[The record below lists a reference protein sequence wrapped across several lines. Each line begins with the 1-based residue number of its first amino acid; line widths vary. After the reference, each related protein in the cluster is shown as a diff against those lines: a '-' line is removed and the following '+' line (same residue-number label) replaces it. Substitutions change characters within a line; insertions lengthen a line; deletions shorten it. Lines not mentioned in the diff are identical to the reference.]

1 MNSIVLIKLLNEII
15 PLLLSVGLGVVLY
28 RGLKRNQ
35 MLLGEREDLLRR
47 YIMFRGDRQSR
58 LKIHGGDEKVRQEL
72 MKNLSNSW
80 KEFKKAYDGYLHS
93 FSRNTS
99 RTKIL
104 LQAITLGFLINSG
117 RMLLDEYYF
126 FGVKTRFSYL
136 GVRELSYYVFVVISF
151 LLLRAQ
157 THQFLSLKGKILE
170 IERDTLFFPN
180 GLFPEG
186 DYEGLYN
193 EFDPLEEGREGDEK
207 EGQNSGGSSDRRGG
221 TE

>member
-15 PLLLSVGLGVVLY
+15 PLLLSVGLGVVLH

-35 MLLGEREDLLRR
+35 MILGEREDLLRR
-47 YIMFRGDRQSR
+47 YIMFRGDKQSR

-72 MKNLSNSW
+72 IKNLSNSW
-80 KEFKKAYDGYLHS
+80 KEFKKTYDGYFHS

-104 LQAITLGFLINSG
+104 LQVITLGFLINSG

-126 FGVKTRFSYL
+126 FGVKTRFFYL
-136 GVRELSYYVFVVISF
+136 GVRELSYYVLVVIGF
-151 LLLRAQ
+151 ILLRTQ
-157 THQFLSLKGKILE
+157 THQLLSLRGKTLE
-170 IERDTLFFPN
+170 MERDTLFFPN

-193 EFDPLEEGREGDEK
+193 EFDPLEGGGEKVEK
-207 EGQNSGGSSDRRGG
+207 ESQNSGGSSDRTSG